1 MGRISANCI
10 AALLIIESTKDNNLS
25 DTIFKQERQELCPE
39 AGETGSTRT
48 NRLFLPLLALLLV
61 WSYLPV
67 FFLYAGQHWETRN
80 LQGAYAHAPLV
91 LVVLIYFAW
100 RQRDVFN
107 SNHGDQISFKGLLLL
122 VTGAA
127 VKLYGDINGYV
138 VLQGLSLIP
147 LLAGILW
154 VLQGEQAWL
163 KMRFPILM
171 LLFVIPLP
179 NAAIDA
185 ITQPLISLT
194 SDLVVPLLSLFDIEV
209 SRVGHLLTVNALG
222 TSESHEVLIAPEC
235 SGIRSL
241 VSLLA
246 ISSMLAY
253 LRGHHARRAG
263 LLILITP
270 LLTLLGNV
278 VRVITT
284 IVLIVYVSPAS
295 AESFFHSASGIVL
308 FVFALCGL
316 FAADL
321 FIDGMTRGRKSA

>member
-1 MGRISANCI
+1 
-10 AALLIIESTKDNNLS
+10 LLSIEKTRDDDLL
-25 DTIFKQERQELCPE
+25 DTTYKRERQEICFKE
-39 AGETGSTRT
+39 AGTGSPCASRVT
-48 NRLFLPLLALLLV
+48 LSLLALLVV

-67 FFLYAGQHWETRN
+67 FYLYARQHWETEN
-80 LQGAYAHAPLV
+80 LQGAYAHAPL
-91 LVVLIYFAW
+91 LVMVLIYFAW
-100 RQRDVFN
+100 RQREVFN
-107 SNHGDQISFKGLLLL
+107 SPCTDQISFKGLLLL
-122 VTGAA
+122 AAGAA
-127 VKLYGDINGYV
+127 ARLYGDMHGYV

-154 VLQGEQAWL
+154 VLQGEQAWRA
-163 KMRFPILM
+163 MRFPVLM
-171 LLFVIPLP
+171 LLFVVPLP

-209 SRVGHLLTVNALG
+209 SRTGHLLTVNARG
-222 TSESHEVLIAPEC
+222 ASEFHEVLIAPEC

-246 ISSMLAY
+246 ISSMFAY

-263 LLILITP
+263 LLFLITP
-270 LLTLLGNV
+270 LLTVLGNV
-278 VRVITT
+278 VRIITT
-284 IVLIVYVSPAS
+284 IVLIVYVSRES

-321 FIDGMTRGRKSA
+321 FIDRLTRGRKSA

>member
-1 MGRISANCI
+1 MKRLQ
-10 AALLIIESTKDNNLS
+10 ALLSIEKTKDDDLL
-25 DTIFKQERQELCPE
+25 DTTYKRERQEICFK
-39 AGETGSTRT
+39 GGGTGSSRASRVT
-48 NRLFLPLLALLLV
+48 LSLLALLVV

-67 FFLYAGQHWETRN
+67 FYLYASQHWETHN

-91 LVVLIYFAW
+91 LIMLIYFAW
-100 RQRDVFN
+100 RQRVVFN
-107 SNHGDQISFKGLLLL
+107 SPPTVQISFKGLLLL
-122 VTGAA
+122 AAGAA
-127 VKLYGDINGYV
+127 ARLYGEIHGYV

-154 VLQGEQAWL
+154 VLQGEQAWRA
-163 KMRFPILM
+163 MRFPILM
-171 LLFVIPLP
+171 LLFVVPLP

-194 SDLVVPLLSLFDIEV
+194 SNLVVPLLSLFDIEV

-222 TSESHEVLIAPEC
+222 TSEFHEVLIAPEC

-253 LRGHHARRAG
+253 LRGHHARRAV
-263 LLILITP
+263 LLFLITP

-284 IVLIVYVSPAS
+284 IVLIVYVSPES

-321 FIDGMTRGRKSA
+321 FIDRLTRGKKSA